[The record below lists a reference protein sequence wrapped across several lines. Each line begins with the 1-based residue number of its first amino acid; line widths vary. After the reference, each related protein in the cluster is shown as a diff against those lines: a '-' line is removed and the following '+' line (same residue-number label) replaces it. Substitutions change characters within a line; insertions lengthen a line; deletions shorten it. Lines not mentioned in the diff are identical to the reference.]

1 MVIER
6 TVGEKIY
13 KEKIEDFNKLEF
25 SANKEL
31 EKVTTQRPNKA
42 KKETS

>member
-31 EKVTTQRPNKA
+31 EKVTIQRPNKT
-42 KKETS
+42 KKETN